1 MADSIQIKS
10 IERYAHPYSYKFL
23 TNPVIYRDEKTIKQG
38 NNLMKANQR
47 GFNRTYNPDWFSK
60 TEAKGENHDLEVVK
74 KVEIKEKN
82 PTQKPMM
89 LFSKVLRMFRLGLSL
104 TFYR

>member
-1 MADSIQIKS
+1 
-10 IERYAHPYSYKFL
+10 
-23 TNPVIYRDEKTIKQG
+23 
-38 NNLMKANQR
+38 MKAKQR
-47 GFNRTYNPDWFSK
+47 GFNRTHDADWFSK